1 MGQTPHRKLLDLRF
15 FEEHVLTD
23 HRVVLLLFKFPNALC
38 TLLVGGVVV
47 AVPAV
52 ETSLMSSRMT
62 KPQYSLKAG
71 AAVIS
76 ASACVQRKNL
86 AAGVLVGLLMGGLTG
101 CSSEPEPEPEP
112 TRRYTWR
119 AITGVSMG
127 GGASAMLGLKYP
139 QEFDFIGIMGGP
151 LVDLSGFSRMIERH
165 WLGGFCSLERLEE
178 LMAQGDDLDNVGAF
192 CGLYTEQPNPSVLA
206 EAPVAPAEAYPA
218 GAAPILEAASDFNNR
233 WRGLRVVA
241 AAASTATG

>member
-38 TLLVGGVVV
+38 TLLIGGVVV
-47 AVPAV
+47 ARAGGGDEFDEFTHD
-52 ETSLMSSRMT
+52 ETSVFFESGSGG
-62 KPQYSLKAG
+62 Y
-71 AAVIS
+71 
-76 ASACVQRKNL
+76 QRFGLCAKENL
-86 AAGVLVGLLMGGLTG
+86 AAGVLVGLAGGLTG

-151 LVDLSGFSRMIERH
+151 LVDLSGFSRRSSAT
-165 WLGGFCSLERLEE
+165 GS
-178 LMAQGDDLDNVGAF
+178 
-192 CGLYTEQPNPSVLA
+192 
-206 EAPVAPAEAYPA
+206 
-218 GAAPILEAASDFNNR
+218 AAS
-233 WRGLRVVA
+233 
-241 AAASTATG
+241 AASSASRS